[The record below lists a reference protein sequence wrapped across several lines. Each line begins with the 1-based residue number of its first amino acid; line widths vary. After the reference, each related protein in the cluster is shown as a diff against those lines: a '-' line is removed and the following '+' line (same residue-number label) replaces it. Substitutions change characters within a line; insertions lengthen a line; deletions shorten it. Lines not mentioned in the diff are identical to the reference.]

1 MFIRRFVKEGR
12 RYYSNHEN
20 LKIPTTNKY
29 LPLINESIINEA
41 IINEAQINEA
51 RINEARIN
59 DSLTKELQNIN
70 DKLFTIQT
78 IQSFQK
84 EKFETIQSFQKE
96 KFEKIH
102 KDTNDIYNYI
112 DRIDTVQKWT
122 AFMVLMT
129 YMYSKH

>member
-29 LPLINESIINEA
+29 LPLINES

-129 YMYSKH
+129 YMYS

>member
-41 IINEAQINEA
+41 LINEAQINEA
-51 RINEARIN
+51 RINEASIN

-70 DKLFTIQT
+70 DKLFTIQ
-78 IQSFQK
+78 
-84 EKFETIQSFQKE
+84 TIQSFQKE

-129 YMYSKH
+129 YMYS

>member
-29 LPLINESIINEA
+29 HPLINESIINEA
-41 IINEAQINEA
+41 LINEAQINEA

-70 DKLFTIQT
+70 DKLFTI
-78 IQSFQK
+78 K
-84 EKFETIQSFQKE
+84 TIQSFQKE

-129 YMYSKH
+129 YMYS

>member
-12 RYYSNHEN
+12 RYYSNPEN

-29 LPLINESIINEA
+29 LPLINESIIHEA
-41 IINEAQINEA
+41 LINEAQINEA

-129 YMYSKH
+129 YMYS

>member
-12 RYYSNHEN
+12 RYYSNPEN

-41 IINEAQINEA
+41 LINEA
-51 RINEARIN
+51 RINEASIN